1 MRFRKVTLQAAG
13 RFSDLGKLS
22 CTLQEGFQTFGSD
35 AARCRTVSK
44 NLEVALHAA
53 GSLLYIT
60 TNAKAIRHYHSTPIC
75 LIFRVSELIATSIN
89 Q

>member
-1 MRFRKVTLQAAG
+1 VKPQINT
-13 RFSDLGKLS
+13 D
-22 CTLQEGFQTFGSD
+22 EIPEND
-35 AARCRTVSK
+35 AAHCRAISQHGKV
-44 NLEVALHAA
+44 VPQAA